1 MANTDKELEDLRKD
15 LDGLKA
21 QLKALAN
28 DGGDVLASARS
39 KLEAEAERVRLAAQS
54 IRRLGVVSHGR
65 AQQLQRHERAVGEP
79 FGLPHGARGP
89 HTDGSAQTE
98 LTTEHGAA
106 LEGRARGVPSTA
118 Q

>member
-39 KLEAEAERVRLAAQS
+39 KLEAEAERLMEGLKSAGSSAARTGERLIHKTEDQIEEHPWGATMLA
-54 IRRLGVVSHGR
+54 LGV
-65 AQQLQRHERAVGEP
+65 
-79 FGLPHGARGP
+79 
-89 HTDGSAQTE
+89 
-98 LTTEHGAA
+98 
-106 LEGRARGVPSTA
+106 GVVLGMMLRRR
-118 Q
+118 